1 MKPLFFFIRSL
12 FDSRTTSLFCI
23 VRWILGGHLTREGHL
38 VTQVCEKIEES
49 IIMRDQDDGSKI
61 MKAVLIGDGAVGK
74 TSIRRNYLGEDFI
87 EGHLA
92 TIGVDLATKRV
103 LFEEDVVK
111 FIIWD
116 LAGQP
121 TFEKVRG
128 HYYSGCNGILLV
140 YSVVD
145 RETFDNASKWLVEAY
160 KNMGPLPPTVI
171 IGNKIDLR
179 DSQDKS
185 KFVTTEEGHAF
196 CEYFMEKL
204 DVPAIY
210 RETSA
215 KTGENIQD
223 TFHELLRMMT
233 DAHKDKEPDIFMG

>member
-1 MKPLFFFIRSL
+1 
-12 FDSRTTSLFCI
+12 
-23 VRWILGGHLTREGHL
+23 
-38 VTQVCEKIEES
+38 
-49 IIMRDQDDGSKI
+49 QDDGSKI

-74 TSIRRNYLGEDFI
+74 TSIRRNYLGEEFTESHI
-87 EGHLA
+87 A

-103 LFEEDVVK
+103 LFEQEIVK

-128 HYYSGCNGILLV
+128 HYYAGCNGILLV

-145 RETFDNASKWLVEAY
+145 RESFDNASKWLVEAF

-171 IGNKIDLR
+171 IGNKTDLR
-179 DSQDKS
+179 HSLDKKKYVTPDEGE
-185 KFVTTEEGHAF
+185 KFTK
-196 CEYFMEKL
+196 YFINKL
-204 DVPAIY
+204 GVPAIF

-215 KTGENIQD
+215 KTGSGIQD
-223 TFHELLRMMT
+223 AFTELLRMMDEAET
-233 DAHKDKEPDIFMG
+233 KKESDYFIG

>member
-1 MKPLFFFIRSL
+1 
-12 FDSRTTSLFCI
+12 
-23 VRWILGGHLTREGHL
+23 
-38 VTQVCEKIEES
+38 
-49 IIMRDQDDGSKI
+49 MRDQDDGSKI

-103 LFEEDVVK
+103 LFQQDVVK

-128 HYYSGCNGILLV
+128 HYYAGCNGILLV

-145 RETFDNASKWLVEAY
+145 RETFDNASKWLVEAF

-179 DSQDKS
+179 SSMDK
-185 KFVTTEEGHAF
+185 KKYVTCDEGQQF
-196 CEYFMEKL
+196 TKYFIEKL
-204 DVPAIY
+204 GVPAIF

-223 TFHELLRMMT
+223 TFQQLLRMMSE
-233 DAHKDKEPDIFMG
+233 DQKEKESEHFVG

>member
-1 MKPLFFFIRSL
+1 L
-12 FDSRTTSLFCI
+12 
-23 VRWILGGHLTREGHL
+23 
-38 VTQVCEKIEES
+38 
-49 IIMRDQDDGSKI
+49 RDQDDGSLI
-61 MKAVLIGDGAVGK
+61 YKAVLIGDGAVGK

-92 TIGVDLATKRV
+92 TIGVDLATKKV
-103 LFEEDVVK
+103 VFGENVVK

-128 HYYSGCNGILLV
+128 HYYHGCNGIVRV

-145 RETFDNASKWLVEAY
+145 RDSFDNASKWLVEAF

-171 IGNKIDLR
+171 VANKIDLR
-179 DSQDKS
+179 PLQPADKI
-185 KFVTTEEGHAF
+185 VTTEEGHKF
-196 CEYFMEKL
+196 MEYFIDKL
-204 DVPAIY
+204 EVPAIF

-215 KTGENIQD
+215 KTGENILD
-223 TFHELLRMMT
+223 TFEELLRMMSEA
-233 DAHKDKEPDIFMG
+233 DEGKESDKFVG

>member
-1 MKPLFFFIRSL
+1 
-12 FDSRTTSLFCI
+12 
-23 VRWILGGHLTREGHL
+23 
-38 VTQVCEKIEES
+38 
-49 IIMRDQDDGSKI
+49 

-103 LFEEDVVK
+103 LFNKEIVK

-128 HYYSGCNGILLV
+128 HYYAGCNGIILV
-140 YSVVD
+140 YAVDD
-145 RETFDNASKWLVEAY
+145 RESFDNGSKWLVEAY

-171 IGNKIDLR
+171 VGNKIDLR
-179 DSQDKS
+179 TSNDKS
-185 KFVTTEEGHAF
+185 KFVTTEEGEEF
-196 CEYFMEKL
+196 TKYFINKL
-204 DVPAIY
+204 GVPAIF

-215 KTGENIQD
+215 KTGKNIQD
-223 TFHELLRMMT
+223 TFTELLRMM
-233 DAHKDKEPDIFMG
+233 DEAQKDKEDPEIYMG

>member
-1 MKPLFFFIRSL
+1 
-12 FDSRTTSLFCI
+12 
-23 VRWILGGHLTREGHL
+23 
-38 VTQVCEKIEES
+38 
-49 IIMRDQDDGSKI
+49 MRDQDDGSLI
-61 MKAVLIGDGAVGK
+61 YKAVLIGDGAVGK

-92 TIGVDLATKRV
+92 TIGVDLATKKV
-103 LFEEDVVK
+103 VFGETVVK

-128 HYYSGCNGILLV
+128 HYYHGCNGIVLV

-145 RETFDNASKWLVEAY
+145 RDSFDNASKWLVEAY

-171 IGNKIDLR
+171 VANKIDLR
-179 DSQDKS
+179 PLQPREKI
-185 KFVTTEEGHAF
+185 VTREEGENF
-196 CEYFMEKL
+196 MEYFIEKL
-204 DVPAIY
+204 GVPAIF

-215 KTGENIQD
+215 KTGENILD
-223 TFHELLRMMT
+223 TFEELLRMM
-233 DAHKDKEPDIFMG
+233 AEADKGKEADKFVG

>member
-1 MKPLFFFIRSL
+1 
-12 FDSRTTSLFCI
+12 
-23 VRWILGGHLTREGHL
+23 
-38 VTQVCEKIEES
+38 
-49 IIMRDQDDGSKI
+49 MRDQDDGSLI
-61 MKAVLIGDGAVGK
+61 YKAVLIGDGAVGK

-92 TIGVDLATKRV
+92 TIGVDLATKKV
-103 LFEEDVVK
+103 IFGENVVK

-128 HYYSGCNGILLV
+128 HYYHGCNGIVLV

-145 RETFDNASKWLVEAY
+145 RDSFDNASKWLVEAF

-171 IGNKIDLR
+171 VGNKIDLR
-179 DSQDKS
+179 PLREADKI
-185 KFVTTEEGHAF
+185 VTAEEGKKF
-196 CEYFMEKL
+196 MEYFIDKL
-204 DVPAIY
+204 EVPAIF

-215 KTGENIQD
+215 KTGENILD
-223 TFHELLRMMT
+223 TFEELLRMMSE
-233 DAHKDKEPDIFMG
+233 AEAGKESDKFVG

>member
-1 MKPLFFFIRSL
+1 L
-12 FDSRTTSLFCI
+12 
-23 VRWILGGHLTREGHL
+23 
-38 VTQVCEKIEES
+38 
-49 IIMRDQDDGSKI
+49 RDQDDGSLI
-61 MKAVLIGDGAVGK
+61 YKAVLIGDGAVGK

-92 TIGVDLATKRV
+92 TIGVDLATKKV
-103 LFEEDVVK
+103 VFGENVVK

-128 HYYSGCNGILLV
+128 HYYHGCNGIVLV

-145 RETFDNASKWLVEAY
+145 RDSFDNASKWLVEAY

-171 IGNKIDLR
+171 VANKIDLR
-179 DSQDKS
+179 PLQPADKI
-185 KFVTTEEGHAF
+185 VTAEEGRKF
-196 CEYFMEKL
+196 MEYFIEKL
-204 DVPAIY
+204 GVPAIF

-215 KTGENIQD
+215 KTGENILD
-223 TFHELLRMMT
+223 TFEELLRMM
-233 DAHKDKEPDIFMG
+233 AEAEAGKESDKFVG

>member
-1 MKPLFFFIRSL
+1 MK
-12 FDSRTTSLFCI
+12 
-23 VRWILGGHLTREGHL
+23 
-38 VTQVCEKIEES
+38 
-49 IIMRDQDDGSKI
+49 DQDDGSKI

-74 TSIRRNYLGEDFI
+74 TSIRRNYLGEEFT
-87 EGHLA
+87 EGHIA

-103 LFEEDVVK
+103 LFNQEIVK

-145 RETFDNASKWLVEAY
+145 RSSFDNASKWLVEAF
-160 KNMGPLPPTVI
+160 KNMGPLPPTII
-171 IGNKIDLR
+171 IGNKTDLR
-179 DSQDKS
+179 YSLDK
-185 KFVTTEEGHAF
+185 KKYVTSEEGEEF
-196 CEYFMEKL
+196 TKYFIDKL
-204 DVPAIY
+204 GVPAIF

-215 KTGENIQD
+215 KTGAGIQD
-223 TFHELLRMMT
+223 AFTELLGMM
-233 DAHKDKEPDIFMG
+233 DEAESKKESDYFIG

>member
-1 MKPLFFFIRSL
+1 
-12 FDSRTTSLFCI
+12 
-23 VRWILGGHLTREGHL
+23 
-38 VTQVCEKIEES
+38 
-49 IIMRDQDDGSKI
+49 MRDQDDGSLI
-61 MKAVLIGDGAVGK
+61 YKAVLIGDGAVGK

-92 TIGVDLATKRV
+92 TIGVDLATKKV
-103 LFEEDVVK
+103 VFGENVVK

-128 HYYSGCNGILLV
+128 HYYHGCNGIVLV

-145 RETFDNASKWLVEAY
+145 RDSFDNASKWLVEAY

-171 IGNKIDLR
+171 VANKIDLR
-179 DSQDKS
+179 PLQPADKI
-185 KFVTTEEGHAF
+185 VTAEEGRKF
-196 CEYFMEKL
+196 MEYFIEKL
-204 DVPAIY
+204 EVPAIF

-215 KTGENIQD
+215 KTGENILD
-223 TFHELLRMMT
+223 TFEELLRMM
-233 DAHKDKEPDIFMG
+233 AEAEVGKEADKFVG

>member
-1 MKPLFFFIRSL
+1 
-12 FDSRTTSLFCI
+12 
-23 VRWILGGHLTREGHL
+23 
-38 VTQVCEKIEES
+38 
-49 IIMRDQDDGSKI
+49 MRDQDDGSKI

-140 YSVVD
+140 FSVID
-145 RETFDNASKWLVEAY
+145 RETFDNASKWLVEAF

-179 DSQDKS
+179 TSNDKK
-185 KFVTTEEGHAF
+185 KFVTTEEGQAF
-196 CEYFMEKL
+196 CEYFIEKL
-204 DVPAIY
+204 GVPAIY

-233 DAHKDKEPDIFMG
+233 EALNGKESEHFVG

>member
-1 MKPLFFFIRSL
+1 MK
-12 FDSRTTSLFCI
+12 
-23 VRWILGGHLTREGHL
+23 
-38 VTQVCEKIEES
+38 
-49 IIMRDQDDGSKI
+49 DQDDGSKI

-74 TSIRRNYLGEDFI
+74 TSIRRNYLGEDFT
-87 EGHLA
+87 EGHIA

-103 LFEEDVVK
+103 LFDKEIVK

-128 HYYSGCNGILLV
+128 HYYSGCNGICLV
-140 YSVVD
+140 YSVTD
-145 RETFDNASKWLVEAY
+145 RDSFDNASKWLVEAF

-171 IGNKIDLR
+171 IANKIDLR
-179 DSQDKS
+179 YTNDKS
-185 KFVTTEEGHAF
+185 KYVTTQEGEDF
-196 CEYFMEKL
+196 TKYFIEKL

-215 KTGENIQD
+215 KTGSGIQD
-223 TFHELLRMMT
+223 TFTELLRMM
-233 DAHKDKEPDIFMG
+233 DEVAGEKESEHFMG

>member
-1 MKPLFFFIRSL
+1 M
-12 FDSRTTSLFCI
+12 
-23 VRWILGGHLTREGHL
+23 
-38 VTQVCEKIEES
+38 
-49 IIMRDQDDGSKI
+49 MRDQDDGSKI

-103 LFEEDVVK
+103 LFEQDIVK

-128 HYYSGCNGILLV
+128 HYYAGCNGILLV
-140 YSVVD
+140 YSVTN
-145 RETFDNASKWLVEAY
+145 RESFDNASKWLVEAF

-179 DSQDKS
+179 ESLDKS
-185 KFVTTEEGHAF
+185 KYVTPEEGQQF
-196 CEYFMEKL
+196 CEYFIEKL
-204 DVPAIY
+204 GVPAIF

-215 KTGENIQD
+215 KTGANIQD
-223 TFHELLRMMT
+223 TFHELLRMM
-233 DAHKDKEPDIFMG
+233 DEANKEKESEHFVG

>member
-1 MKPLFFFIRSL
+1 
-12 FDSRTTSLFCI
+12 
-23 VRWILGGHLTREGHL
+23 
-38 VTQVCEKIEES
+38 
-49 IIMRDQDDGSKI
+49 MRDQDDGSKV

-74 TSIRRNYLGEDFI
+74 TSIRRNYLGDNFI

-92 TIGVDLATKRV
+92 TIGVDLATKKV
-103 LFEEDVVK
+103 LFGEDIVK

-128 HYYSGCNGILLV
+128 HYYHGCNGIILV
-140 YSVVD
+140 YSVED
-145 RETFDNASKWLVEAY
+145 RESFDNASKWLVEAY

-171 IGNKIDLR
+171 VANKIDLR
-179 DSQDKS
+179 PTTPKDQL
-185 KFVTTEEGHAF
+185 VTTEEGIKF
-196 CEYFMEKL
+196 MEYFIEKL
-204 DVPAIY
+204 GVPAVF

-223 TFHELLRMMT
+223 TFHELLRMMSEA
-233 DAHKDKEPDIFMG
+233 DAEKESEMFVG

>member
-1 MKPLFFFIRSL
+1 
-12 FDSRTTSLFCI
+12 
-23 VRWILGGHLTREGHL
+23 
-38 VTQVCEKIEES
+38 
-49 IIMRDQDDGSKI
+49 MRDQDDGSKI

-103 LFEEDVVK
+103 LFEEDIVK

-179 DSQDKS
+179 TSLDKR
-185 KFVTTEEGHAF
+185 KYVTPEEGQAF
-196 CEYFMEKL
+196 CEYFIKKL
-204 DVPAIY
+204 EVPAIF

-215 KTGENIQD
+215 RTGANIQD

-233 DAHKDKEPDIFMG
+233 EAAIKEEPDFYMG